1 MTWLVMTGVRDWRW
15 VYCYDGCLLVSVTWL
30 VMTGVRDWRWVYRY
44 DGCLLVSV
52 TWLVM
57 FSDMVSNDWRERL
70 ALGVLL

>member
-1 MTWLVMTGVRDWRW
+1 MVSNDWRER
-15 VYCYDGCLLVSVTWL
+15 L
-30 VMTGVRDWRWVYRY
+30 RWVYRY

-70 ALGVLL
+70 ALGVPL